1 MQFVYSVLTS
11 ERNPHAALRCLHNM
25 MSLSRQ
31 EFLRSSE
38 PLRLPLVAAAAAT
51 TATATACIAAADLSY
66 CYCSCNELALEC
78 WSDNRTLESAETMAH
93 AS

>member
-1 MQFVYSVLTS
+1 MQFVSSVLTS
-11 ERNPHAALRCLHNM
+11 ETNPHAALRCLHNM

-51 TATATACIAAADLSY
+51 TATATACIAAAATTHISHTATAAATNL
-66 CYCSCNELALEC
+66 CSSVGATTAL
-78 WSDNRTLESAETMAH
+78 
-93 AS
+93 